1 MKKRLFA
8 IMLALAMLLAAVPAL
23 AEEGKIE
30 EQNQVQEKIFCATE
44 GCTNEVANKGD
55 FCKDCATAKKVAEE
69 EAAAKKA
76 AEEEAAAKKAAEEEA
91 LRKAA
96 EEEAAKKAAEEEAL
110 RKAAEE
116 AAKKA
121 AEGKTEGLKAT
132 PGETNQA
139 GTGADGNCHHNHTAA
154 WASTQT
160 GVQGTMVEHPAKDPT
175 CTSEGNIK
183 YYTCTNCGRYFRRD
197 ESIKEKIVATETS
210 ADEVKIQKI
219 SHKLNKVNGQP
230 ATCTKAGNI
239 EYYECSFCKGN
250 FKDEK
255 GENPVNDVVIPA
267 LGHAMSEDVT
277 YPQKPT
283 CTNAGKATYACTRC
297 KAKQENVNVPA
308 LGHDYGDPT
317 WNWCGVSSA
326 TATFK
331 CKREGCDESKTLPA
345 TVTTSNEYG
354 NCYVY
359 TRHTAK
365 VTGPDGNDYYDSK
378 TTNCRRPD
386 WYYDPCYYNNPCG
399 HWGCGNVCT
408 RYSNCVP
415 CQNYRTTFRVGGYN
429 CLATPKTGDVSV
441 IGMALI
447 SLVGAGAAIMGKKRK

>member
-23 AEEGKIE
+23 AEEGE
-30 EQNQVQEKIFCATE
+30 VQEQDQVKEKILCATE
-44 GCTNEVANKGD
+44 GCKNEVANKGD

-69 EAAAKKA
+69 AAKK

-139 GTGADGNCHHNHTAA
+139 GTGADGKCHHNHTAE
-154 WASTQT
+154 WANAHPE
-160 GVQGTMVEHPAKDPT
+160 VQGTMVEWPAKDPT

-183 YYTCTNCGRYFRRD
+183 YYTCTNCGGYFRRNETITD
-197 ESIKEKIVATETS
+197 KIE
-210 ADEVKIQKI
+210 ADEISAEKVKIPKTK
-219 SHKLNKVNGQP
+219 HKPTQIAAKA
-230 ATCTKAGNI
+230 ATCTETGIK
-239 EYYECSFCKGN
+239 EYYKCRVCGKSFS
-250 FKDEK
+250 D
-255 GENPVNDVVIPA
+255 
-267 LGHAMSEDVT
+267 SEGKEEISD
-277 YPQKPT
+277 
-283 CTNAGKATYACTRC
+283 TNI
-297 KAKQENVNVPA
+297 PA

-331 CKREGCDESKTLPA
+331 CTRCDESQTIPA
-345 TVTTSNEYG
+345 TVTTRNEYS

-359 TRHTAK
+359 TRYTAT
-365 VTGPDGNDYYDSK
+365 VQFNGNTYTNTRTDYS
-378 TTNCRRPD
+378 CRPD

-441 IGMALI
+441 MAPAILALI
-447 SLVGAGAAIMGKKRK
+447 GAAGAALGKKRR

>member
-23 AEEGKIE
+23 AEEGE
-30 EQNQVQEKIFCATE
+30 VQEQDQVKEKILCATE
-44 GCTNEVANKGD
+44 GCKNEVANKGD

-69 EAAAKKA
+69 AAKK

-139 GTGADGNCHHNHTAA
+139 GTGADGKCHHNHTAE
-154 WASTQT
+154 WANAHPE
-160 GVQGTMVEHPAKDPT
+160 VQGTMVEWPAKDPT

-183 YYTCTNCGRYFRRD
+183 YYTCNVCKGYFVRD
-197 ESIKEKIVATETS
+197 ENIKDKIVATPSS
-210 ADEVKIQKI
+210 AEAVKIQKI

-230 ATCTKAGNI
+230 ATCTVAGNI
-239 EYYECSFCKGN
+239 EYYECSVCEGKFADSTGMHPI
-250 FKDEK
+250 
-255 GENPVNDVVIPA
+255 ENIVIPA
-267 LGHAMSEDVT
+267 LGHTMSEDVT

-283 CTNAGKATYACTRC
+283 CTNAGKATYTCGRC
-297 KAKQENVNVPA
+297 GAKQENVNVPA

-331 CKREGCDESKTLPA
+331 CKRNCEEENAIVTRQVRPTRSSINNCGYYTYTA
-345 TVTTSNEYG
+345 TVQFNGKT
-354 NCYVY
+354 Y
-359 TRHTAK
+359 TDMRT
-365 VTGPDGNDYYDSK
+365 DYS
-378 TTNCRRPD
+378 CRPD

-447 SLVGAGAAIMGKKRK
+447 SLAGAGAAIMGKKRK

>member
-1 MKKRLFA
+1 MKKRLSA
-8 IMLALAMLLAAVPAL
+8 IMLALVMLLAAVPAL
-23 AEEGKIE
+23 AEEVAVEQDNTAGNKI
-30 EQNQVQEKIFCATE
+30 CATDGCKEAVE
-44 GCTNEVANKGD
+44 GEGIL
-55 FCKDCATAKKVAEE
+55 CATCAEKKAE
-69 EAAAKKA
+69 EAAKK

-139 GTGADGNCHHNHTAA
+139 GTGADGKCHHNHTAE

-197 ESIKEKIVATETS
+197 ENIKDKIVATPSS
-210 ADEVKIQKI
+210 AEAVKIQKI
-219 SHKLNKVNGQP
+219 SHELNKVNGKP
-230 ATCTKAGNI
+230 ATCTEAGNI
-239 EYYECSFCKGN
+239 EYYVCSVCMGKFADLEGM
-250 FKDEK
+250 
-255 GENPVNDVVIPA
+255 NPIDNIVIPA

-283 CTNAGKATYACTRC
+283 CTNAGKATYTCTRC

-331 CKREGCDESKTLPA
+331 CKRDCKEENAIVTCQARLTRSSINNCGYYTYTA
-345 TVTTSNEYG
+345 TVIFNG
-354 NCYVY
+354 NTY
-359 TRHTAK
+359 TDTRT
-365 VTGPDGNDYYDSK
+365 DYS
-378 TTNCRRPD
+378 CRPD

-408 RYSNCVP
+408 RYSDCVP
-415 CQNYRTTFRVGGYN
+415 CRDYRTTFRVGGYN

-447 SLVGAGAAIMGKKRK
+447 SLAGAGAAIMGKKRK

>member
-23 AEEGKIE
+23 AEEGE
-30 EQNQVQEKIFCATE
+30 VQEQDQVKEKILCATE
-44 GCTNEVANKGD
+44 GCKNEVANKGD

-69 EAAAKKA
+69 AAKK

-154 WASTQT
+154 WASTHPE
-160 GVQGTMVEHPAKDPT
+160 VQGTMVEHPAKDPT

-183 YYTCTNCGRYFRRD
+183 YYTCTNCGGYFLRD
-197 ESIKEKIVATETS
+197 ENTEDKIVATPSS
-210 ADEVKIQKI
+210 AEAVKIQKI

-230 ATCTKAGNI
+230 ATCTVAGNI
-239 EYYECSFCKGN
+239 EYYECSVCKGK

-267 LGHAMSEDVT
+267 LGHDYEYLWGTWD
-277 YPQKPT
+277 
-283 CTNAGKATYACTRC
+283 C
-297 KAKQENVNVPA
+297 KTK
-308 LGHDYGDPT
+308 T
-317 WNWCGVSSA
+317 I
-326 TATFK
+326 TAYRK
-331 CKREGCDESKTLPA
+331 CKRAEC
-345 TVTTSNEYG
+345 TVMEN
-354 NCYVY
+354 
-359 TRHTAK
+359 HTAISVSEKDRDTWYSCGKKYTTVYYK
-365 VTGPDGNDYYDSK
+365 VVAKYSDSK
-378 TTNCRRPD
+378 AEEYTGKAECTYSTSDYCRPD

-408 RYSNCVP
+408 RYSDCVP
-415 CQNYRTTFRVGGYN
+415 CRDYRTTFRVGGYN

-447 SLVGAGAAIMGKKRK
+447 SLAGAGAAIMGKKRK